1 MDLNISLLCISVLQ
15 SHCQDFYV
23 VGMYILTVAKRSKPL
38 AFEQAMVAQ
47 RQRGNIKTLLKAD
60 CG

>member
-38 AFEQAMVAQ
+38 AFEQVKYYLKPWLHN
-47 RQRGNIKTLLKAD
+47 GNVET
-60 CG
+60 